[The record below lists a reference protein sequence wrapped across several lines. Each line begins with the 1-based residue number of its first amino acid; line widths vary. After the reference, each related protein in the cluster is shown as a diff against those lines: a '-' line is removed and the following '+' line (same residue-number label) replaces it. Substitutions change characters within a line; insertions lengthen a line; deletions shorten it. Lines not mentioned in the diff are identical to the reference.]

1 MGASFGKAQ
10 TSDDLEPGELPD
22 YNHRRSTKDGEGID
36 VCGFRRDRF
45 ICVGRIA
52 DRYCLCARALS
63 SERALFSLSKVGRGI
78 RLQSGLKKI
87 GVLFVCLLL
96 CALSG
101 CKEMNM
107 AAENEGV
114 AYTVTDMQGTVV
126 KMPAKPQRILT
137 MSMST
142 DEIMLGV
149 VEPERMA
156 AVNAMLDDPAS
167 SNVVE
172 LGQRVPT
179 KIRYPSVEEIA
190 GLQPDL
196 VIIPDWGDLSRVDAL
211 RDLGIPV
218 VVCKGPRSLQD
229 VKETITMLSQ
239 AAGEPQRGQVL
250 LQKMDDKLAEI
261 AAKVQEIPQE
271 KRRSVVL
278 ISLMKGYGGAGCCF
292 DEACQLAGVVNGR
305 AAAGIKNGEE
315 MSKEKLV
322 EINPDILFLPT
333 YNNHGKFDIN
343 RFRSEYMDDPS
354 LKNMR
359 AIQQGNLI
367 EPDEGYIYNCS
378 QDFVFAVQEIAYR
391 VYGDRFALQAQ
402 QHLTAVDD

>member
-1 MGASFGKAQ
+1 MHGG
-10 TSDDLEPGELPD
+10 
-22 YNHRRSTKDGEGID
+22 
-36 VCGFRRDRF
+36 
-45 ICVGRIA
+45 ICVRK
-52 DRYCLCARALS
+52 
-63 SERALFSLSKVGRGI
+63 FF
-78 RLQSGLKKI
+78 RLTSA
-87 GVLFVCLLL
+87 VVLLL
-96 CALSG
+96 VVIALAG
-101 CKEMNM
+101 CRSDI
-107 AAENEGV
+107 AGSAEQA
-114 AYTVTDMQGTVV
+114 AYTVTDAQGTQVN
-126 KMPAKPQRILT
+126 MPAKPKRILT

-142 DEIMLGV
+142 DEVMLGL

-172 LGQRVPT
+172 LGKKVET

-190 GLQPDL
+190 SLQPDL
-196 VIIPDWGDLSRVDAL
+196 VIIPDWGDLSRVAAL
-211 RDLGIPV
+211 RDLGISV
-218 VVCKGPRSLQD
+218 VVCKGPRSLQE
-229 VKETITMLSQ
+229 VKETIMLLAE
-239 AAGEPQRGQVL
+239 AAGEPERGKVL

-261 AAKVQEIPQE
+261 TAKVQEIPQAE
-271 KRRSVVL
+271 RRSVVL

-322 EINPDILFLPT
+322 EIDPDILFLPT

-354 LKNMR
+354 LQNIQ
-359 AIQQGNLI
+359 AIRNGNLL

-391 VYGDRFALQAQ
+391 VYGDKFKLEPQ
-402 QHLTAVDD
+402 QHLSAVEN

>member
-1 MGASFGKAQ
+1 
-10 TSDDLEPGELPD
+10 
-22 YNHRRSTKDGEGID
+22 
-36 VCGFRRDRF
+36 
-45 ICVGRIA
+45 
-52 DRYCLCARALS
+52 
-63 SERALFSLSKVGRGI
+63 
-78 RLQSGLKKI
+78 
-87 GVLFVCLLL
+87 
-96 CALSG
+96 
-101 CKEMNM
+101 
-107 AAENEGV
+107 
-114 AYTVTDMQGTVV
+114 
-126 KMPAKPQRILT
+126 
-137 MSMST
+137 
-142 DEIMLGV
+142 
-149 VEPERMA
+149 
-156 AVNAMLDDPAS
+156 
-167 SNVVE
+167 
-172 LGQRVPT
+172 
-179 KIRYPSVEEIA
+179 
-190 GLQPDL
+190 
-196 VIIPDWGDLSRVDAL
+196 
-211 RDLGIPV
+211 
-218 VVCKGPRSLQD
+218 
-229 VKETITMLSQ
+229 MLSQ

>member
-1 MGASFGKAQ
+1 MRKTFSWPLVILLLLMLCLAGCKAEDGGSKAQ
-10 TSDDLEPGELPD
+10 T
-22 YNHRRSTKDGEGID
+22 
-36 VCGFRRDRF
+36 
-45 ICVGRIA
+45 
-52 DRYCLCARALS
+52 
-63 SERALFSLSKVGRGI
+63 
-78 RLQSGLKKI
+78 
-87 GVLFVCLLL
+87 
-96 CALSG
+96 
-101 CKEMNM
+101 
-107 AAENEGV
+107 
-114 AYTVTDMQGTVV
+114 AYTVTDAQGTQVS
-126 KMPAKPQRILT
+126 MPAKPQRILT

-142 DEIMLGV
+142 DEVMLGL

-172 LGQRVPT
+172 LGEKVTT

-190 GLQPDL
+190 ALQPDL
-196 VIIPDWGDLSRVDAL
+196 VIVPDWGDLSRVAAL

-218 VVCKGPRSLQD
+218 VVCKGPRSLQE
-229 VKETITMLSQ
+229 VKETITMLAQ
-239 AAGEPQRGQVL
+239 AAGEPERGQVL
-250 LQKMDDKLAEI
+250 LTKMDEKLAQI
-261 AAKVQEIPQE
+261 AAEVAKIPADQ
-271 KRRSVVL
+271 RRSVVL

-292 DEACQLAGVVNGR
+292 DEACQLAGVINGR

-354 LKNMR
+354 LQNMQAIKNG
-359 AIQQGNLI
+359 QLL

-391 VYGDRFALQAQ
+391 VYGDRFKLAPQ
-402 QHLTAVDD
+402 QHLSAVEN

>member
-1 MGASFGKAQ
+1 M
-10 TSDDLEPGELPD
+10 
-22 YNHRRSTKDGEGID
+22 
-36 VCGFRRDRF
+36 
-45 ICVGRIA
+45 
-52 DRYCLCARALS
+52 
-63 SERALFSLSKVGRGI
+63 
-78 RLQSGLKKI
+78 KKI
-87 GVLFVCLLL
+87 LRWALAIILILNLFCLT
-96 CALSG
+96 G
-101 CKEMNM
+101 CKGDMTES
-107 AAENEGV
+107 EEKT
-114 AYTVTDMQGTVV
+114 AYTVVDAQGTAVN
-126 KMPAKPQRILT
+126 MHSKPQRILT

-142 DEIMLGV
+142 DEIMLGL

-172 LGQRVPT
+172 LGKQVAG

-190 GLQPDL
+190 AWQPDL
-196 VIIPDWGDLSRVDAL
+196 VIIPDWGDLSRVAAL

-218 VVCKGPRSLQD
+218 VVCKGARNLQEI
-229 VKETITMLSQ
+229 KETITLLAQ
-239 AAGEPQRGQVL
+239 AAGEPERGAL
-250 LQKMDDKLAEI
+250 LLARMDNKLAEI
-261 AAKVQEIPQE
+261 TAEVEKIPAN

-292 DEACQLAGVVNGR
+292 DEACQLAGVINGR
-305 AAAGIKNGEE
+305 AAAGIKNGED

-333 YNNHGKFDIN
+333 YNNHGQFDIN

-354 LKNMR
+354 LQNMQ
-359 AIQQGNLI
+359 AIKTGQLL

-391 VYGDRFALQAQ
+391 VYGDRFKLAPQ
-402 QHLTAVDD
+402 QHLSAVEN

>member
-1 MGASFGKAQ
+1 MQK
-10 TSDDLEPGELPD
+10 T
-22 YNHRRSTKDGEGID
+22 
-36 VCGFRRDRF
+36 FRW
-45 ICVGRIA
+45 ILAIMLVLNLA
-52 DRYCLCARALS
+52 CLA
-63 SERALFSLSKVGRGI
+63 
-78 RLQSGLKKI
+78 
-87 GVLFVCLLL
+87 
-96 CALSG
+96 G
-101 CKEMNM
+101 CKGNT
-107 AAENEGV
+107 AEQKDNA
-114 AYTVTDMQGTVV
+114 AYTVMDVQGTSVN
-126 KMPAKPQRILT
+126 MQSKPRRILT

-142 DEIMLGV
+142 DEIMLGL

-172 LGQRVPT
+172 LGKQVAN

-190 GLQPDL
+190 ALQPDL
-196 VIIPDWGDLSRVDAL
+196 VIIPDWGDLSRVAAL

-218 VVCKGPRSLQD
+218 VVCKGPRSLQEI
-229 VKETITMLSQ
+229 KETITLLAQ
-239 AAGEPQRGQVL
+239 AAGEPERGAIL
-250 LQKMDDKLAEI
+250 LSKMDKKLADIGE
-261 AAKVQEIPQE
+261 KVEKIPAEQ
-271 KRRSVVL
+271 RRSVVL

-292 DEACQLAGVVNGR
+292 DEACQLAGVINGR

-333 YNNHGKFDIN
+333 YNNHGQFDIN

-354 LKNMR
+354 LQNMQAIKNG
-359 AIQQGNLI
+359 QLL

-391 VYGDRFALQAQ
+391 VYGDKFKLPPQ
-402 QHLTAVDD
+402 QHLSAIEN

>member
-1 MGASFGKAQ
+1 MTITVRL
-10 TSDDLEPGELPD
+10 TS
-22 YNHRRSTKDGEGID
+22 DGEGIS
-36 VCGFRRDRF
+36 RF
-45 ICVGRIA
+45 SVPFDNFIVQFSAVLLRGQLFLMHGGICVRK
-52 DRYCLCARALS
+52 
-63 SERALFSLSKVGRGI
+63 FF
-78 RLQSGLKKI
+78 RLTSA
-87 GVLFVCLLL
+87 VVLLL
-96 CALSG
+96 VVIALAG
-101 CKEMNM
+101 CRSDI
-107 AAENEGV
+107 AGSAEQA
-114 AYTVTDMQGTVV
+114 AYTVTDAQGTQVN
-126 KMPAKPQRILT
+126 MPAKPKRILT

-142 DEIMLGV
+142 DEVMLGL

-172 LGQRVPT
+172 LGKKVET

-190 GLQPDL
+190 SLQPDL
-196 VIIPDWGDLSRVDAL
+196 VIIPDWGDLSRVAAL
-211 RDLGIPV
+211 RDLGISV
-218 VVCKGPRSLQD
+218 VVCKGPRSLQE
-229 VKETITMLSQ
+229 VKETIMLLAE
-239 AAGEPQRGQVL
+239 AAGEPERGKVL
-250 LQKMDDKLAEI
+250 LQKMEDKLAEI
-261 AAKVQEIPQE
+261 TAKVQEIPQAE
-271 KRRSVVL
+271 RRSVVL

-322 EINPDILFLPT
+322 EIDPDILFLPT

-354 LKNMR
+354 LQNMQ
-359 AIQQGNLI
+359 AIRNGNLL

-391 VYGDRFALQAQ
+391 VYGDKFKLEPQ
-402 QHLTAVDD
+402 QHLSAVEN